1 MNTLLILAATWNG
14 PGEHMISVGVGLSS
28 EGVLVSLM
36 AALLIALRHVLHE
49 AARLADDHRQI
60 V

>member
-1 MNTLLILAATWNG
+1 M
-14 PGEHMISVGVGLSS
+14 GLSS
-28 EGVLVSLM
+28 EGVLMGLM
-36 AALLIALRHVLHE
+36 AGLMIALGHVLHE